1 MNRHRPYR
9 RSGTPRIGAWSWA
22 SHRSTTD
29 AGRCRWSLMPVRITT
44 IGAGH
49 EHPWWPCVWQ
59 RRADAGGW
67 HVMWSRPG
75 CCSSGPGTGVRAL
88 RGGCRHGGAVQNVYD
103 AHDGMFHGKASPRR
117 PWYNEASLRHP
128 PAPGRRSRAGCRI
141 RSAGPR
147 SGWPGSPPRRFRT
160 QITTER
166 LSTSRSI
173 ARRSGTSRF
182 GLRREIAE
190 PPLSPPSPVS
200 RRRRSAF
207 VQFPSVALVDPRL
220 RAPARSASRSP
231 YWAAAQIRRSASR
244 SSG

>member
-1 MNRHRPYR
+1 MGEPSEYDGR
-9 RSGTPRIGAWSWA
+9 RAVQVV
-22 SHRSTTD
+22 TD
-29 AGRCRWSLMPVRITT
+29 AGADHHDRRWR
-44 IGAGH
+44 H
-49 EHPWWPCVWQ
+49 EHPWWPCVGS
-59 RRADAGGW
+59 GGRTPGWW

-75 CCSSGPGTGVRAL
+75 CCSSGPGTGCTRSAGRL
-88 RGGCRHGGAVQNVYD
+88 
-103 AHDGMFHGKASPRR
+103 SPRR
-117 PWYNEASLRHP
+117 CGAELLRRPRRHVPRQGVPATP

-190 PPLSPPSPVS
+190 PPLNPLSPVS
-200 RRRRSAF
+200 RRRRSEF
-207 VQFPSVALVDPRL
+207 VRFPSVALVDPRL

-231 YWAAAQIRRSASR
+231 YWAAAQIQRSASR
-244 SSG
+244 SGG